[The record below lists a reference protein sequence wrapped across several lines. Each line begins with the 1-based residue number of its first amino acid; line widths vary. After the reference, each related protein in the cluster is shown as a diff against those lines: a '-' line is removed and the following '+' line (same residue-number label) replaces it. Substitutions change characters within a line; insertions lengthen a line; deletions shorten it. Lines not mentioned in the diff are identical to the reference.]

1 MTLTKWLYIII
12 LTDWFYK
19 ERHMKD
25 DEYEIIYNTDIIME
39 YMKENAYSVESFASF
54 CAIDEKIIRRILNN
68 KNVPL
73 HYLVRIAKVTKIDY
87 EKLFIY

>member
-1 MTLTKWLYIII
+1 
-12 LTDWFYK
+12 
-19 ERHMKD
+19 MKD
-25 DEYEIIYNTDIIME
+25 DEYEIIYNTDLIKE
-39 YMKENAYSVESFASF
+39 YMKENAYSVESFANF
-54 CAIDEKIIRRILNN
+54 CAIDRRILLRILNN

>member
-1 MTLTKWLYIII
+1 
-12 LTDWFYK
+12 
-19 ERHMKD
+19 MKD
-25 DEYEIIYNTDIIME
+25 DKYEIIYNTDLIVE

-54 CAIDEKIIRRILNN
+54 CAIDKRILLRILNN

>member
-1 MTLTKWLYIII
+1 MHHN
-12 LTDWFYK
+12 K

>member
-39 YMKENAYSVESFASF
+39 YMKENAYSMESFASF